1 MEDLEMKKSVLAI
14 AFVSTI
20 ALIIAAAC
28 SSKTASNVSIPS
40 GKTIKSVTVGNL
52 TATLS
57 NSTGQLK
64 PGDQEV
70 MLVFTDPSGKP
81 VEVSAMSLNFHMDQM
96 GTMAAM
102 NDSVTFT
109 TTNTPGVCRG
119 KVHIEVAGEWQ
130 GQLAYEGP
138 AGSGKTTFAVTAQ

>member
-1 MEDLEMKKSVLAI
+1 MKKSVLAI
-14 AFVSTI
+14 AFVSI
-20 ALIIAAAC
+20 VALIIAGC

-81 VEVSAMSLNFHMDQM
+81 VDISAMSLNFHMDQM

-109 TTNTPGVCRG
+109 TTATPGVCGG

-130 GQLAYEGP
+130 GQLAFEGP
-138 AGSGKTTFAVTAQ
+138 AGSGKTTFTVTAQ

>member
-1 MEDLEMKKSVLAI
+1 MKKFVLAI
-14 AFVSTI
+14 AFVSI
-20 ALIIAAAC
+20 VALIIVAC
-28 SSKTASNVSIPS
+28 SSKTGSNVSIPS

-57 NSTGQLK
+57 NGTGQLK

-81 VEVSAMSLNFHMDQM
+81 VDISAMSLNFHMDQM

-102 NDSVTFT
+102 NDAVTFT
-109 TTNTPGVCRG
+109 TTGTPGVSRG
-119 KVHIEVAGEWQ
+119 KVNIEVAGEWQ
-130 GQLAYEGP
+130 GQLAFEGP
-138 AGSGKTTFAVTAQ
+138 AGSGKTTFTVTAQ

>member
-1 MEDLEMKKSVLAI
+1 MKKSLLAI
-14 AFVSTI
+14 GFVSII
-20 ALIIAAAC
+20 ALVIAAAC
-28 SSKTASNVSIPS
+28 GSKTASNGGGLPS

-70 MLVFTDPSGKP
+70 MLAFTDPSGKL
-81 VEVSAMSLNFHMDQM
+81 VDVGAMSLNFHMDQM

-102 NDSVTFT
+102 NDAVTLT
-109 TTNTPGVCRG
+109 TTSTPGVCRG
-119 KVHIEVAGEWQ
+119 KVNIEVAGEWQ

-138 AGSGKTTFAVTAQ
+138 AGSGKTTFTVTAQ

>member
-1 MEDLEMKKSVLAI
+1 MKKSVLAV
-14 AFVSTI
+14 AFLSIV

-28 SSKTASNVSIPS
+28 SSKKASNVSIPS

-70 MLVFTDPSGKP
+70 MLVFTDSSGKP
-81 VEVSAMSLNFHMDQM
+81 VDVGAVSLNFHMAQM
-96 GTMAAM
+96 GSMAEM
-102 NDSVTFT
+102 NDATTFT
-109 TTNTPGVCRG
+109 TTDTPGVYRG
-119 KVHIEVAGEWQ
+119 KVNIEVAGEWQ
-130 GQLAYEGP
+130 GQLAFEGP
-138 AGSGKTTFAVTAQ
+138 AGSGRTTFTVTAR